1 MKRSEIAEFIESM
14 EEIGDNWTEEQV
26 EDVYGDMSLKEAL
39 ADRKASVGRM
49 IDIIGKIMGLSSF
62 LCKFFRK
69 NFMGR
74 GTSPFVELVAL
85 KLHLIKVPT

>member
-39 ADRKASVGRM
+39 ADRKASFGRM
-49 IDIIGKIMGLSSF
+49 IDIIGKIIN
-62 LCKFFRK
+62 K
-69 NFMGR
+69 
-74 GTSPFVELVAL
+74 
-85 KLHLIKVPT
+85 

>member
-14 EEIGDNWTEEQV
+14 VEIGDNWTEEQV

-49 IDIIGKIMGLSSF
+49 IDIIGKIIN
-62 LCKFFRK
+62 K
-69 NFMGR
+69 
-74 GTSPFVELVAL
+74 
-85 KLHLIKVPT
+85 